1 MRKFLAIMLLLVF
14 PAGCALRSH
23 EAPPEDVDKASALFF
38 QRLNSAAYD
47 TIYKDTAK
55 KFKQAKTKE
64 EIIDSLKELTA
75 KGRLQDYQRVRMT
88 FEGEGA
94 DRMAVPVFSALF
106 EQAKGD
112 ITLYFVD
119 ESGEWRLIGFAYK
132 QRG

>member
-1 MRKFLAIMLLLVF
+1 MRKILAIMLLSVF

-47 TIYKDTAK
+47 AIYKDTAK

-64 EIIDSLKELTA
+64 EIIDSLKELTS

-94 DRMAVPVFSALF
+94 DRMAVPTFSALF
-106 EQAKGD
+106 EQTRGD

-119 ESGEWRLIGFAYK
+119 ESGEWRLIGFAFK

>member
-1 MRKFLAIMLLLVF
+1 MRKILAIMLLLVF
-14 PAGCALRSH
+14 LAGCALRSH
-23 EAPPEDVDKASALFF
+23 EAPPEDVDKAAALFF
-38 QRLNSAAYD
+38 QRLNAAAYD

-64 EIIDSLKELTA
+64 EIIDSLKELTS

-94 DRMAVPVFSALF
+94 DLMAVPAFSALF
-106 EQAKGD
+106 EQARGD

-119 ESGEWRLIGFAYK
+119 ESGEWRLIGFAFK